1 MQDQEGGNVIMESLF
16 TRINAPAG
24 KNGLAKIKAK
34 AMRRGVWFRV
44 LTRAERALLELTM
57 KIVKRIRSHFLARI
71 VTSIVEKLLEAME
84 SKVSRL
90 MREVGEPRARNL
102 SVAAQKWGNR
112 FAKSWSQDLG
122 FIQYLTIMHMN
133 KPLIA

>member
-1 MQDQEGGNVIMESLF
+1 MQDQEGGNVMTKSLF
-16 TRINAPAG
+16 TRINAPTG
-24 KNGLAKIKAK
+24 KNGLAKIRAK

-44 LTRAERALLELTM
+44 LTRAERAQVELTM

-71 VTSIVEKLLEAME
+71 ITSIVEKLLEAME

-90 MREVGEPRARNL
+90 MREVGQPLARNL
-102 SVAAQKWGNR
+102 SEAAQKWGNK
-112 FAKSWSQDLG
+112 FAKNWSQDSG
-122 FIQYLTIMHMN
+122 FIQYLTIMHLN

>member
-1 MQDQEGGNVIMESLF
+1 MTIGSLF
-16 TRINAPAG
+16 TKISSPPG
-24 KNGLAKIKAK
+24 KKELTKIKLK
-34 AMRRGVWFRV
+34 AIRRGMWFKV
-44 LTRAERALLELTM
+44 LTRAERAQMELTI

-90 MREVGEPRARNL
+90 MREVGHPLARNL
-102 SVAAQKWGNR
+102 SETAQKWGNKS
-112 FAKSWSQDLG
+112 AKHWSQDSD
-122 FIQYLTIMHMN
+122 FVQYLTIMHLN